1 MYKTE
6 VMKMNLEE
14 AIRERRSIGLVK
26 PDEVDEALIEKLL
39 EAAVYA
45 PNHHMTEP
53 WCFYVLQGNGRAI
66 LGHAY
71 ADIAGE
77 FLEDPF
83 SEANIAALK
92 KHYDKAFRAPVIIV
106 AVSEA
111 TDSPKVD
118 RREEIAAVHAAV
130 QNMLLQAHAL
140 GLGAVWRTGA
150 PAYHP
155 FMKNAFGLRDEHDVV
170 GFIYIGH
177 PVKSLAVRT
186 PTSYKS
192 KTVWLN
198 EED

>member
-1 MYKTE
+1 
-6 VMKMNLEE
+6 MNLEE
-14 AIRERRSIGLVK
+14 AIRGRRSIGMVK
-26 PDEVDEALIEKLL
+26 PDEVDQALIEKLL

-53 WCFYVLQGNGRAI
+53 WRFYVLQGNGRAI

-77 FLEDPF
+77 FLDEPF
-83 SEANIAALK
+83 SEVNIEALK
-92 KHYDKAFRAPVIIV
+92 KHYNKAFRAPVIIV

-130 QNMLLQAHAL
+130 QNLLLQAHAL

-155 FMKNAFGLRDEHDVV
+155 FMKNAFKLKDEHDIV
-170 GFIYIGH
+170 GFIYVGH
-177 PVKSLAVRT
+177 PVQLPTVRT
-186 PTSYKS
+186 PASFAS